1 MLSEAGLLFQIKV
14 YFEVLFGS
22 EVGNHS
28 KEMGTHK
35 MRKDYRSENL

>member
-1 MLSEAGLLFQIKV
+1 MLFEAGLLFQIKV
-14 YFEVLFGS
+14 CFEVLFGS

-35 MRKDYRSENL
+35 MRKDCKNKNL